1 MLSLLL
7 RALGTFLFCA
17 ANSPIFSRM
26 AATFCQCVQST
37 CHVWLLHHRG
47 CVYVYVCGCV
57 CVAVWLCVCVCVCE
71 GMDEFTQD
79 LRSLSLSLSLSLFL
93 PVCPERFALSLTFMS
108 DADVQQGLLSALLMM
123 AEPCPFHVLV
133 SELRI
138 ALTELKSWM
147 EVRSAKRQR
156 VGAFSGARQ
165 CGLALTYC
173 WYSHA

>member
-1 MLSLLL
+1 M
-7 RALGTFLFCA
+7 
-17 ANSPIFSRM
+17 
-26 AATFCQCVQST
+26 
-37 CHVWLLHHRG
+37 
-47 CVYVYVCGCV
+47 CGCV
-57 CVAVWLCVCVCVCE
+57 VVCVCVCVCE